1 MGTRARRWTAT
12 ALFIGG
18 GAVAALS
25 SATAIAAAATPVTIS
40 SGGCSGGGSSYCFAP
55 ESANANAG
63 DTVTWT
69 NQSGVGHTVTSCTSA
84 ACPGAAANTGSQT
97 FDSPVGSANGSAAS
111 VTFTQAGTY
120 VYYCKI
126 HGYAAM
132 HGTVTVAA
140 AATSAPAS
148 QAPATQAPATQA
160 PSTGAGTTATVPST
174 GAGLGPNLLVG
185 AALVTLGGLA
195 LRWRRR
201 T

>member
-25 SATAIAAAATPVTIS
+25 SATVIAAAVTPVTIS
-40 SGGCSGGGSSYCFAP
+40 SGGCSGGGSSYCFTP
-55 ESANANAG
+55 ESANANSG

-69 NQSGVGHTVTSCTSA
+69 NQSGVNHTVTSCSSA
-84 ACPGAAANTGSQT
+84 ACPGAAANTGGQT
-97 FDSPVGSANGSAAS
+97 FDTPANSGSSTS

-120 VYYCKI
+120 AYYCKI

-148 QAPATQAPATQA
+148 QSPAATQAPG
-160 PSTGAGTTATVPST
+160 SSGGTTATVPST

-201 T
+201 S

>member
-1 MGTRARRWTAT
+1 MGTRARRGIAGV
-12 ALFIGG
+12 LFIGA

-25 SATAIAAAATPVTIS
+25 SATAIAAAATAVSIS
-40 SGGCSGGGSSYCFAP
+40 SGGCSGGGSSYCFTP

-63 DTVTWT
+63 DSVTWT
-69 NQSGVGHTVTSCTSA
+69 NQSGVGHTVTSCTST

-97 FDSPVGSANGSAAS
+97 FDSPVSSGSTAS
-111 VTFTQAGTY
+111 VTFTAAGTY
-120 VYYCKI
+120 IYYCRI

-148 QAPATQAPATQA
+148 QAPATQAPASQA
-160 PSTGAGTTATVPST
+160 PSSGGGVAATVPST
-174 GAGLGPNLLVG
+174 GADLAPNLLVG
-185 AALVTLGGLA
+185 AVLVSLGGLA

-201 T
+201 AT